1 MVVDLNYQPVYCG
14 ELIVSF
20 KEVLSSF
27 SRSYMKLKTQD
38 MILHFEKSSE
48 IIEFDL
54 FVLRNVVQEI
64 KQNPTEEVF
73 SVNISAKTLRV
84 TEQVVSIIK
93 DVAEHII
100 LEITETA
107 NISISEAA
115 WFAQKVKQIGAKV
128 AIDDINHS
136 NHPYGLINAVRPD
149 IVKFVLPKQDQPIE
163 KFTTLISYV
172 RDDFPNIQI
181 VVENIENFEQASY
194 VKFLA
199 PNALM
204 QGFFFNQGEE
214 FIKNLRF
221 K

>member
-1 MVVDLNYQPVYCG
+1 MVVNLNYQPVYCN
-14 ELIVSF
+14 ELCVSF

-27 SRSYMKLKTQD
+27 SRSYMKLNTQET
-38 MILHFEKSSE
+38 ILNFEKSSE

-64 KQNPTEEVF
+64 KHNPTEEVF
-73 SVNISAKTLRV
+73 SVNISAKTLKFA
-84 TEQVVSIIK
+84 EQVVFIIK

-115 WFAQKVKQIGAKV
+115 WFAQKVKQVGAKV

-149 IVKFVLPKQDQPIE
+149 IVKFVLPKQGQPIE

>member
-1 MVVDLNYQPVYCG
+1 MVVNLNYQPVYCN
-14 ELIVSF
+14 ELCVSF

-27 SRSYMKLKTQD
+27 SRSYMKLNTQET
-38 MILHFEKSSE
+38 ILNFEKSSE

-64 KQNPTEEVF
+64 KHNPTEEVF
-73 SVNISAKTLRV
+73 SVNISAKTLKFA
-84 TEQVVSIIK
+84 EQVVFIIK

-107 NISISEAA
+107 NISISESA

-149 IVKFVLPKQDQPIE
+149 IVKFVLPKQGQPIE

-172 RDDFPNIQI
+172 RDDFPNIKI

>member
-1 MVVDLNYQPVYCG
+1 
-14 ELIVSF
+14 
-20 KEVLSSF
+20 
-27 SRSYMKLKTQD
+27 MKLNTQET
-38 MILHFEKSSE
+38 ILNFEKSSE

-64 KQNPTEEVF
+64 KHNPTEEVF
-73 SVNISAKTLRV
+73 SVNISAKTLKFA
-84 TEQVVSIIK
+84 EQVVFIIK

-115 WFAQKVKQIGAKV
+115 WFAQKVKQVGAKV

-136 NHPYGLINAVRPD
+136 NHPYGLINAARPD

-172 RDDFPNIQI
+172 RDDFPSIQI

-194 VKFLA
+194 VNILA
-199 PNALM
+199 PKCLM
-204 QGFFFNQGEE
+204 QGFFFNKGEE

>member
-14 ELIVSF
+14 ELCVSF

-27 SRSYMKLKTQD
+27 SRSYMKLNTQE

-54 FVLRNVVQEI
+54 FVLQNVVQEI
-64 KQNPTEEVF
+64 KQNPTEEIF

-115 WFAQKVKQIGAKV
+115 WFAQKVKQVGAKV

-136 NHPYGLINAVRPD
+136 NHPYGLINAVRPN

-199 PNALM
+199 PNCLM

>member
-1 MVVDLNYQPVYCG
+1 
-14 ELIVSF
+14 
-20 KEVLSSF
+20 
-27 SRSYMKLKTQD
+27 MKLNTQD

-54 FVLRNVVQEI
+54 FVLRNVVKEI

-115 WFAQKVKQIGAKV
+115 WFAQKVKQVGAKV

>member
-1 MVVDLNYQPVYCG
+1 
-14 ELIVSF
+14 
-20 KEVLSSF
+20 
-27 SRSYMKLKTQD
+27 MKLNTQE

-54 FVLRNVVQEI
+54 FVLQNVVQEI
-64 KQNPTEEVF
+64 KHNPTEEVF
-73 SVNISAKTLRV
+73 SVNISAKTLRA

-149 IVKFVLPKQDQPIE
+149 IVKFVLPKQGQPIE

-172 RDDFPNIQI
+172 RDDFPNIKI

>member
-1 MVVDLNYQPVYCG
+1 
-14 ELIVSF
+14 
-20 KEVLSSF
+20 
-27 SRSYMKLKTQD
+27 MKLNTQET
-38 MILHFEKSSE
+38 ILNFEKSSE

-54 FVLRNVVQEI
+54 FVLQNVVKEI

-115 WFAQKVKQIGAKV
+115 WFAQKVKQVGAKV

-136 NHPYGLINAVRPD
+136 NHPYGLINAVRPN
-149 IVKFVLPKQDQPIE
+149 IVKFVLPKQGQPIE